1 MQIFLSI
8 TCENNIPT
16 TFQSLDY
23 KETSQSDD
31 YKETSQSEYT
41 FHSYIV
47 SVTKEKEPE
56 LG

>member
-16 TFQSLDY
+16 TFQSLH
-23 KETSQSDD
+23 